1 MEGQG
6 TFVNRG
12 NDSEF
17 VVTVRGRHYR
27 WLWLLLLLLLPLLL
41 LLRFDKDVAFVTN
54 DNKNEKPVGNVN
66 LDFYYVDYSF
76 IKTNPFRFFAT
87 DTIKLNGQT
96 AQDGKLTFTNVTYT
110 LFSVIFHSGAP
121 TTVKASANCAASDT
135 LHPLFSILQDALP
148 YHVGIDFDRADLIFK
163 VIDKDDNQP
172 LAGADVEVI
181 VEGDTKHLT
190 TDPAGYVTIDGVGK
204 CGDVAVNAQKEG
216 YLGDTIKADVAT
228 ILQGEHNSTLLL
240 KPGKGIV
247 SFTVVDLESEQ
258 PIANATAK
266 LIINGESTSVTTNTN
281 GVGKGYFENV
291 SAKNQFELGFS
302 RQYYHDTLSKKY
314 KVPEFERLK
323 DDDKIFKM
331 RPEKNALVFRNV
343 DSISNQPIAGAANH
357 VFVNGNDMGTLY
369 SNRQG
374 CFTIGNIGVNDE
386 IKIEATAA
394 QYKPRTAA
402 IKGSDAMSN
411 NQHKRD
417 VAMEPKQI
425 FVSLPT
431 PTRNCGV
438 HFSGTLLSDTKI
450 QGHISKIYEPDI
462 YGEYVGDGRYANNQ
476 AAFPKAV
483 KYTFDAIAVDKGTHL
498 KVYSKPNF
506 QGEVLLDVSGPY
518 LVNNVKW
525 KDEARIKDFISKTFS
540 PEFEANY
547 PKSCRHWS
555 ATNMNTWDFGSV
567 VITCDK

>member
-6 TFVNRG
+6 TFVNTG
-12 NDSEF
+12 NESEF

-41 LLRFDKDVAFVTN
+41 LLRFDKDVAFETVDSK
-54 DNKNEKPVGNVN
+54 DNKAVGNVN
-66 LDFYYVDYSF
+66 LDFYYVDYAF
-76 IKTNPFRFFAT
+76 IKTNPIRFFAT

-96 AQDGKLTFTNVTYT
+96 SQDGKLTFTNVTYT
-110 LFSVIFHSGAP
+110 LFSVIFHSGAE
-121 TTVKASANCAASDT
+121 TTVKASAHCAASDT
-135 LHPLFSILQDALP
+135 LHPKFSVLQDALP
-148 YHVGIDFDRADLIFK
+148 YPVGIGFDRADLIFK

-172 LAGADVEVI
+172 LAGADVEVTI
-181 VEGDTKHLT
+181 EGDTKHLVA
-190 TDPAGYVTIDGVGK
+190 DPNGYVTIDGVIR

-216 YLGDTIKADVAT
+216 YIGDTIKADVAT

-247 SFTVVDLESEQ
+247 SFTVVDLESDQ
-258 PIANATAK
+258 PIPNATAK

-291 SAKNQFELGFS
+291 SAKNQFEIGFS

-323 DDDKIFKM
+323 DSDKIFKM
-331 RPEKNALVFRNV
+331 RPEKNSLVFRNV
-343 DSISNQPIAGAANH
+343 DSVTSVVIAGAANH
-357 VFVNGNDMGTLY
+357 VFINDNDAGTIY

-374 CFTIGNIGVNDE
+374 CFTIGNIGTNDE
-386 IKIEATAA
+386 IKIEATHA
-394 QYKPRTAA
+394 QYKPKTAT
-402 IKGSDAMSN
+402 ISGVDALSN

-417 VAMEPKQI
+417 VVMAPKKI
-425 FVSLPT
+425 IINLPP

-438 HFSGTLLSDTKI
+438 HFSGTLLSDTKV

-518 LVNNVKW
+518 LINNVKW
-525 KDEARIKDFISKTFS
+525 KNEERIKDFITKTFS

-555 ATNMNTWDFGSV
+555 ESNMNAWDFGSV

>member
-6 TFVNRG
+6 TFVNSG

-41 LLRFDKDVAFVTN
+41 LLRFDKDVAFETLDSK
-54 DNKNEKPVGNVN
+54 DNKAVGNVN
-66 LDFYYVDYSF
+66 LDFYYVDYAL

-96 AQDGKLTFTNVTYT
+96 TQDGKLTFTNVTYT
-110 LFSVIFHSGAP
+110 LFSVIFHSGAE
-121 TTVKASANCAASDT
+121 TTVKASAHCAASDT
-135 LHPLFSILQDALP
+135 LHPKFAILQDALP
-148 YHVGIDFDRADLIFK
+148 YHVGIGFDRADLIFK

-172 LAGADVEVI
+172 LAGADVEVT
-181 VEGDTKHLT
+181 VEGDAKRLT
-190 TDPAGYVTIDGVGK
+190 TDPAGYVTIDGVIR
-204 CGDVAVNAQKEG
+204 CSDVAVNAQKEG
-216 YLGDTIKADVAT
+216 YIGDTIKADVAT
-228 ILQGEHNSTLLL
+228 ILQGEHNATLLL

-247 SFTVVDLESEQ
+247 SFTVIDLESEQ
-258 PIANATAK
+258 PIPNATAK

-323 DDDKIFKM
+323 DSDKIFKM
-331 RPEKNALVFRNV
+331 RPEKGNLVFRNI
-343 DSISNQPIAGAANH
+343 DSITSKPIAGAANH
-357 VFVNGNDMGTLY
+357 IFVNGNDKGTLY

-386 IKIEATAA
+386 IKIEASAA
-394 QYKPRTAA
+394 QYKPRTAS

-417 VAMEPKQI
+417 VIMEPKQI
-425 FVSLPT
+425 FVNLQP

-438 HFSGTLLSDTKI
+438 HFSGTLLSDTKV

-518 LVNNVKW
+518 LINNVKW
-525 KDEARIKDFISKTFS
+525 KNESRIKDFITKTFS

-555 ATNMNTWDFGSV
+555 ASNMNAWDFGSV

>member
-6 TFVNRG
+6 TFVNSG

-41 LLRFDKDVAFVTN
+41 LLRFEKDVAFETL
-54 DNKNEKPVGNVN
+54 DSQTEKAVGNVN
-66 LDFYYVDYSF
+66 LDFYYVDYAL
-76 IKTNPFRFFAT
+76 IKTNPFRFFSK
-87 DTIKLNGQT
+87 DTIKLNGTSEQN
-96 AQDGKLTFTNVTYT
+96 GKLKFTNVSYT
-110 LFSVIFHSGAP
+110 LFSVVFHSGALA
-121 TTVKASANCAASDT
+121 TVKASANCAASDT
-135 LHPLFSILQDALP
+135 LHPKFAHLQDMLP
-148 YHVGIDFDRADLIFK
+148 FHVGIGFDRADLVFK
-163 VIDKDDNQP
+163 VLDKEDKQP
-172 LAGADVEVI
+172 LVDADVEVI
-181 VEGDTKHLT
+181 VDGETKHLT
-190 TDPAGYVTIDGVGK
+190 TDPSGFVSLDGVIR

-247 SFTVVDLESEQ
+247 SFTVLDLENDQ
-258 PIANATAK
+258 PIPNATAK
-266 LIINGESTSVTTNTN
+266 LIINGESVSVTTNTD

-291 SAKNQFELGFS
+291 SAKEQFELGFS
-302 RQYYHDTLSKKY
+302 RQYYHDTISKKY
-314 KVPEFERLK
+314 KVPEFEKLK
-323 DDDKIFKM
+323 DKDKVFKM
-331 RPEKNALVFRNV
+331 RPEKNNLVFRNV
-343 DSISNQPIAGAANH
+343 DSLTSQVIAGVANH

-374 CFTIGNIGVNDE
+374 CFTIGNIGANDE
-386 IKIEATAA
+386 IKIEASHA
-394 QYKPRTAA
+394 QYKPKSAKISGT
-402 IKGSDAMSN
+402 DALSN

-417 VAMEPKQI
+417 VAMEPKKI
-425 FVSLPT
+425 IINLP
-431 PTRNCGV
+431 PPVRNCGV
-438 HFSGTLLSDTKI
+438 HFSGTLLSDTKV

-518 LVNNVKW
+518 LINNVKW
-525 KDEARIKDFISKTFS
+525 KNEARIKDFITKTFS

-555 ATNMNTWDFGSV
+555 ESNMNAWDFGSV